1 MKRVVKAD
9 TNMYSVM
16 KKNKKGR
23 WELQYS
29 SWHEDSAWREA
40 DKLTGEVKV
49 VYPDGEEKYL
59 Q

>member
-1 MKRVVKAD
+1 
-9 TNMYSVM
+9 MYSVM
-16 KKNKKGR
+16 KKNNKGR

>member
-1 MKRVVKAD
+1 MKRIVKAD
-9 TNMYSVM
+9 TRRYSVM

-29 SWHEDSAWREA
+29 SWNEDSAWREA

-49 VYPDGEEKYL
+49 VYPDRKEKYL
-59 Q
+59 K